1 MRLSLTVALIL
12 SVVCEILA
20 GLDGLGHRV
29 LLSARSF
36 RSADL
41 FAGVMLLGCHRL
53 SDRSCDVCCREAAL
67 AVAIERPLSFPP
79 PRSAGIDPAV
89 DLRGLLPAGF
99 GGDACS
105 WKYTFPISI
114 SFCRQYE
121 LGFCDEQPKPSTE
134 PDVPSESGVDLERT
148 FTCDPYD
155 APER

>member
-1 MRLSLTVALIL
+1 M
-12 SVVCEILA
+12 
-20 GLDGLGHRV
+20 
-29 LLSARSF
+29 
-36 RSADL
+36 
-41 FAGVMLLGCHRL
+41 
-53 SDRSCDVCCREAAL
+53 
-67 AVAIERPLSFPP
+67 AIERPLSFPP

-114 SFCRQYE
+114 ALAVYTSSDFAMNGR
-121 LGFCDEQPKPSTE
+121 FAPE